1 MIQKRFFI
9 TGTDT
14 AVGKTLITGALLLN
28 ARAHGLRSVGV
39 KPVSAGCERVDGRL
53 VNADALLLQRL
64 SSVALDYADINP
76 VAFEP
81 AMAPHIAAER
91 AGVALNAAALA
102 AQVSRVDAQGH
113 DVLLVEGAGG
123 WLVPLNAHETM
134 ADLATWL
141 GYPVILV
148 VAMRLGCLNHALLT
162 AAAIESAGLTL
173 AGWVANTPA
182 VGMDAFD
189 DNLRTLEARLP
200 ALRLG
205 TVPYLGTGVT
215 PERVNTW
222 LDATSLFAS
231 GLIATGQAGSM
242 PGA

>member
-1 MIQKRFFI
+1 MRPKRFFI

-14 AVGKTLITGALLLN
+14 AVGKTLVTGALLLN
-28 ARAHGLRSVGV
+28 ARAHGLRAVGV
-39 KPVSAGCERVDGRL
+39 KPVSAGCERVAGRL

-64 SSVALDYADINP
+64 SFVAMDYSDINP
-76 VAFEP
+76 VALEP
-81 AMAPHIAAER
+81 AIAPHIAADR
-91 AGVALNAAALA
+91 AGISLNAAALA

-123 WLVPLNAHETM
+123 WLVPLNAQETM

-162 AAAIESAGLTL
+162 AAAIEAAGLTL
-173 AGWVANTPA
+173 VGWVANSTTP
-182 VGMDAFD
+182 GMAAFD

-205 TVPYLGTGVT
+205 TVPYLGAHVT
-215 PERVNTW
+215 PELVNTW
-222 LDATSLFAS
+222 LDATSLF
-231 GLIATGQAGSM
+231 GS
-242 PGA
+242 